1 MSDFKMKQE
10 IKNLIK
16 MGFNEDMATLIVATK
31 YGNLDLAS
39 DIVSSFAEE
48 NEAIKQELEK
58 FKPYEPEDTSGIIL
72 YNYANHAGNRQAI
85 DEKYGVL
92 DLASETVSSMYNEN
106 DMIREF
112 VADFK
117 PYAPE
122 DTSGI
127 IIIPSDASSSS
138 AEIYPLE
145 YLDINDTNDNIILSS
160 NSIEERNDK
169 NEIENI

>member
-16 MGFNEDMATLIVATK
+16 MGFNEDMATLIVAAK
-31 YGNLDLAS
+31 YGNHELTS

-58 FKPYEPEDTSGIIL
+58 FKPYEPEDTSGII
-72 YNYANHAGNRQAI
+72 I
-85 DEKYGVL
+85 
-92 DLASETVSSMYNEN
+92 T
-106 DMIREF
+106 
-112 VADFK
+112 
-117 PYAPE
+117 P
-122 DTSGI
+122 
-127 IIIPSDASSSS
+127 DASSST

-145 YLDINDTNDNIILSS
+145 YLDINDSSDNIILSS

>member
-16 MGFNEDMATLIVATK
+16 IGFNEDMATLIVATK
-31 YGNLDLAS
+31 YGNHALAS
-39 DIVSSFAEE
+39 DIVSSFADE
-48 NEAIKQELEK
+48 NEAIMEELK
-58 FKPYEPEDTSGIIL
+58 
-72 YNYANHAGNRQAI
+72 N
-85 DEKYGVL
+85 
-92 DLASETVSSMYNEN
+92 
-106 DMIREF
+106 
-112 VADFK
+112 FK

-122 DTSGI
+122 DTSGFI
-127 IIIPSDASSSS
+127 ILPSDASSSS

-145 YLDINDTNDNIILSS
+145 YLDINDTSDNIILSS

>member
-31 YGNLDLAS
+31 YGNHELAS

-58 FKPYEPEDTSGIIL
+58 FKP
-72 YNYANHAGNRQAI
+72 
-85 DEKYGVL
+85 
-92 DLASETVSSMYNEN
+92 
-106 DMIREF
+106 F
-112 VADFK
+112 V
-117 PYAPE
+117 PE

-127 IIIPSDASSSS
+127 IILPSDESSSS

-145 YLDINDTNDNIILSS
+145 YLDINDNSDNIILSS